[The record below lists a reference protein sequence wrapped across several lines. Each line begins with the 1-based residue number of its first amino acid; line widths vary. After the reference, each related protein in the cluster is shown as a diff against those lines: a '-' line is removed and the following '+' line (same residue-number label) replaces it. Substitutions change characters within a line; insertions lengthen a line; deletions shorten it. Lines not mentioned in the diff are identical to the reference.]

1 MSLSHTG
8 RDWRAADAVK
18 MWVGTEVARVNVRDD
33 PAFFAVLRPCIYARK
48 GGEGKGPG
56 ASHLAHAIYS
66 SAARCHVSSPIGLN
80 KFSVVPILFD
90 GLQSHFLIYL

>member
-18 MWVGTEVARVNVRDD
+18 MWGGTEVARVNVRDD
-33 PAFFAVLRPCIYARK
+33 PAFFAVLRPRIYARK
-48 GGEGKGPG
+48 GGVGKGLG

-66 SAARCHVSSPIGLN
+66 PAARCHVSPPIDLN
-80 KFSVVPILFD
+80 NL
-90 GLQSHFLIYL
+90 